1 MNPVVH
7 VENLDFM
14 YGRTKILENVSLE
27 ISQGEFVAIIG
38 PNGGGKTTLLKLITG
53 FLSPLNG
60 KVRVFDKT
68 PKQARKLISYVPQV
82 MRYDRNFPIS
92 SLEVVLTGCLQ
103 QSSFFGGFRKKE
115 KERALHALEQVG
127 MSEYRDSALGT
138 LSGGQAQRVLIARAL
153 VSNPQLLLLDEPT
166 AGVDRHAEDEIYEI
180 LSHLLGDVSV
190 VMVTHNLQAVLEH
203 LSSVVVVCRQVKK
216 YPPKDVCLHF
226 AAGIYDH
233 PHGITESE
241 ESL

>member
-27 ISQGEFVAIIG
+27 ISQGEFVGIIG

-60 KVRVFDKT
+60 EVRVFDKT

-103 QSSFFGGFRKKE
+103 QSSFLVVLEKKE
-115 KERALHALEQVG
+115 K
-127 MSEYRDSALGT
+127 SELFM
-138 LSGGQAQRVLIARAL
+138 L
-153 VSNPQLLLLDEPT
+153 
-166 AGVDRHAEDEIYEI
+166 
-180 LSHLLGDVSV
+180 
-190 VMVTHNLQAVLEH
+190 
-203 LSSVVVVCRQVKK
+203 
-216 YPPKDVCLHF
+216 
-226 AAGIYDH
+226 
-233 PHGITESE
+233 
-241 ESL
+241 